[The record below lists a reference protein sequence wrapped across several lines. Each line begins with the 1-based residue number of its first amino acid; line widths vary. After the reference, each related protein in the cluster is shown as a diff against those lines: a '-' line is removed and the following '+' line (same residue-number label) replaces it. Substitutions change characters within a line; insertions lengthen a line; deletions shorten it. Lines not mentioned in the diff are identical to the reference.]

1 MRKYRNQVLAGLL
14 FITVVL
20 IAVVAVTGAGA
31 LADRLGDFPLW
42 IFVPVFLLKCVNWA
56 LRYWEWRYFLG
67 VLGVRTVRGLPERP
81 VPSPEQPP
89 TIRERDSIVLWLSG
103 LALSISPGKLAE
115 VLKALVLKHLT
126 GLDFSRGAP
135 VIFLERLVDGL
146 AIIPLT
152 TVAMLAAGGSLDT
165 GDISLSYVRAVL
177 VGVSMALVI
186 GMILVQIRPLAFWCL
201 DVIQN
206 WPGLRRIHGALRNLY
221 ASSYDLIK
229 LRHLIPTVLMG
240 IGAYTT
246 DCIGFFLLLRGLGIN
261 GGWALFGEAAFIL
274 GFSVIIASIST
285 LPGGAGGRELTIGP
299 LLTGVVGLT
308 KGDAG
313 TATFLI
319 ALFQLWV
326 GVLLGLIMI
335 AVFRKTLFPPALEG
349 EIAAYEVA
357 RQTGD

>member
-20 IAVVAVTGAGA
+20 IAVVAVTGAGE

-42 IFVPVFLLKCVNWA
+42 VFIPVFLLKCLNWT
-56 LRYWEWRYFLG
+56 LRYTEWRYFLS

-81 VPSPEQPP
+81 LPEQPP
-89 TIRERDSIVLWLSG
+89 VIRERDSVVLWLSG

-135 VIFLERLVDGL
+135 VVFLERLVDGL

-152 TVAMLAAGGSLDT
+152 TVAMLATGGSLDT

-177 VGVSMALVI
+177 VGVTIVLLI
-186 GMILVQIRPLAFWCL
+186 GIILIQIKPMAFWFL
-201 DVIQN
+201 DWFQHG
-206 WPGLRRIHGALRNLY
+206 PGLRRMHGSLRNLY

-229 LRHLIPTVLMG
+229 LRHLIPTTLLG
-240 IGAYTT
+240 GSAYTT
-246 DCIGFFLLLRGLGIN
+246 DCIGFYLLLRGLGVE
-261 GGWALFGEAAFIL
+261 GGWTLFGEASFIL
-274 GFSVIIASIST
+274 GFSVIIASISA

-299 LLTGVVGLT
+299 MLTGIVGLT
-308 KGDAG
+308 KEDAG

-319 ALFQLWV
+319 ALFQLWI
-326 GVLLGLIMI
+326 GVLLGLIVI
-335 AVFRKTLFPPALEG
+335 ALFRNTLFPPALED

-357 RQTGD
+357 QQT

>member
-14 FITVVL
+14 FITIVL
-20 IAVVAVTGAGA
+20 IAVVAFTGAGE
-31 LADRLGDFPLW
+31 LADKLGNFPLW
-42 IFVPVFLLKCVNWA
+42 LFVPIFLLKCLNWA
-56 LRYWEWRYFLG
+56 LRYAEWRYFLG
-67 VLGVRTVRGLPERP
+67 VIGVRTVRGLPERP
-81 VPSPEQPP
+81 LPAPDQPP
-89 TIRERDSIVLWLSG
+89 IIRERDSAVLWLSG

-126 GLDFSRGAP
+126 GLEFSRGAP

-152 TVAMLAAGGSLDT
+152 TVTMLAVSGSLDT

-177 VGVSMALVI
+177 VGVTMVLMI
-186 GMILVQIRPLAFWCL
+186 GMVLIQIKPLAFWFL
-201 DVIQN
+201 DLIRN
-206 WPGLRRIHGALRNLY
+206 WPGLRRIHGALYNLY

-229 LRHLIPTVLMG
+229 LRHLIPTTLLGV
-240 IGAYTT
+240 GAYTT
-246 DCIGFFLLLRGLGIN
+246 DCVGFSLLLRGLGIT
-261 GGWALFGEAAFIL
+261 GGWTLFGEATFIL
-274 GFSVIIASIST
+274 GFSVIIASLST

-299 LLTGVVGLT
+299 MLTGVVGLS

-319 ALFQLWV
+319 ALFQLWI
-326 GVLLGLIMI
+326 GVLLGLIVI
-335 AVFRKTLFPPALEG
+335 AVFRNTLFPPALED

-357 RQTGD
+357 QQAGS

>member
-20 IAVVAVTGAGA
+20 IAVVAFTGAGE
-31 LADRLGDFPLW
+31 LADKLGDFPVWL
-42 IFVPVFLLKCVNWA
+42 FVPVFLLKCLNWA
-56 LRYWEWRYFLG
+56 LRYAEWRYFLG

-81 VPSPEQPP
+81 LPAPDQPP
-89 TIRERDSIVLWLSG
+89 TIRERDSAVLWLAG

-115 VLKALVLKHLT
+115 VLKAVVLKHLT

-152 TVAMLAAGGSLDT
+152 TATMLTVGASLDT

-177 VGVSMALVI
+177 VGVTIVLVI
-186 GMILVQIRPLAFWCL
+186 GMILIQIKPLAFWFL
-201 DVIQN
+201 DLIRN
-206 WPGLRRIHGALRNLY
+206 WPGLRRIHGALYNLY

-229 LRHLIPTVLMG
+229 LRHLIPTTLLG
-240 IGAYTT
+240 LAAYST
-246 DCIGFFLLLRGLGIN
+246 DCIGFFLLLRGLGID
-261 GGWALFGEAAFIL
+261 GGWTLFGEASFIL

-299 LLTGVVGLT
+299 MLTGIVGLS
-308 KGDAG
+308 KGNAG

-326 GVLLGLIMI
+326 GVLLGLIVI
-335 AVFRKTLFPPALEG
+335 AVFRNTLFPPALED

-357 RQTGD
+357 RQAES